1 MTFDDALA
9 ALQAAGSE
17 KTRKMYARH
26 GVTREMFGVSY
37 ADLEKLRRKIKTNDA
52 LAKQLWRSGN
62 HDARTLAAMVA
73 DPAKATVASLS
84 SWADE
89 LDHSLLAAAVS
100 KLASRTNVAGDC
112 FEKWRGS
119 KNDHG
124 AAAGWMTLAML
135 IQNDAD
141 LSDEYLEQR
150 LRDIENGIR
159 SAGNETRY
167 AMNGALIAIGGRSA
181 KLQKLALAAAARIGK
196 VEVDHGGTGCKTPD
210 AATYIKKIAAR
221 KKARA

>member
-1 MTFDDALA
+1 MTLDEALS
-9 ALQAAGSE
+9 ALKAAGSE

-37 ADLEKLRRKIKTNDA
+37 ADLEKLRKAIKTNDA

-84 SWADE
+84 SWVNK

-100 KLASRTNVAGDC
+100 KLASRTPVARAC

-119 KNDHG
+119 KKDHA

-135 IQNDAD
+135 MQNDAD
-141 LSDEYLEQR
+141 LPDAYLERQ

-167 AMNGALIAIGGRSA
+167 AMNGALIAIGGRNA
-181 KLQKLALAAAARIGK
+181 KLQKLALAAAARIGT
-196 VEVDHGGTGCKTPD
+196 VEVDHGDTGCKTPD
-210 AATYIKKIAAR
+210 AAAYIKKVAAR